1 MTNMV
6 GVGPFITI
14 PLLMATMGGP
24 QALIG
29 WLAALVLCAADAM
42 VWSELG
48 AAFPGSGG
56 TYHYLKE
63 GFAGTRFA
71 RLFPFLFIW
80 QFILSGPLEI
90 ASGFIGF
97 VQYLSYLI
105 PGLTLGQ
112 SRMVICALGLLTI
125 FLLYRRITSVGKLT
139 VILWIGT
146 LITVFAVIFGGVG
159 HFNAGRAFDFPPG
172 AFKLTGGFFLGLVAA
187 SRIGIYDYLGYYDI
201 CYIGEEV
208 RRPEKNIPR
217 SILISLFVVATL
229 YIATNLSIIG
239 VIPWREFASKDSPTP
254 FVASLF
260 MERLYGANVAKAF
273 TFLILWTALGS
284 VFALLLGYSRI
295 PYAAARDGYF
305 FRIFASLHSKHQFP
319 HFSLI
324 VVGIISIICSFFP
337 LEKVIDGLVTSRILV
352 QFIAQIVALHLIR
365 KRNGVLPY
373 KMLLYP
379 VPALIALAGWTI
391 VLCTAA
397 QDALLL
403 TGGML
408 ALGLIAF
415 ALWRRG
421 KTAASA
427 ALEHSA

>member
-29 WLAALVLCAADAM
+29 WLAALVLCACDAL

-56 TYHYLKE
+56 TYYYLKQ

-97 VQYLSYLI
+97 VQYLGYLI
-105 PGLTLGQ
+105 PGLTLQQ
-112 SRMVICALGLLTI
+112 SRLVICTLGLLTI
-125 FLLYRRITSVGKLT
+125 LLLYRRINSVGKLT

-146 LITVFAVIFGGVG
+146 MITVFAVIFGGIG
-159 HFNAGRAFDFPPG
+159 HFNASRAFDFPPN
-172 AFKLTGGFFLGLVAA
+172 AFQLTGGFFMGLVAA

-208 RRPEKNIPR
+208 REPEKNIPR
-217 SILISLFVVATL
+217 SILISLFVVAL
-229 YIATNLSIIG
+229 IYIATNLSIIG
-239 VIPWREFASKDSPTP
+239 VIPWREFAATDSPSP

-260 MERLYGANVAKAF
+260 MERLYGVNIAKIF
-273 TFLILWTALGS
+273 TVLILWTALGS
-284 VFALLLGYSRI
+284 VFALLLGYSRV

-305 FRIFASLHSKHQFP
+305 FRIFASLHSKYQFP
-319 HFSLI
+319 HFSLV
-324 VVGIISIICSFFP
+324 VVGIISIVCSFFP
-337 LEKVIDGLVTSRILV
+337 LDKVIDGLITSRILV
-352 QFIAQIVALHLIR
+352 QFIAQIVALHLVR
-365 KRNGVLPY
+365 KRNGTLPY

-379 VPALIALAGWTI
+379 LPALLALAGWSI

-397 QDALLL
+397 PLALLL

-415 ALWRRG
+415 AIWRNATEIHAIRG
-421 KTAASA
+421 
-427 ALEHSA
+427 

>member
-29 WLAALVLCAADAM
+29 WFAALVLCAADALI
-42 VWSELG
+42 WSELG

-56 TYHYLKE
+56 TYYYLKQ

-97 VQYLSYLI
+97 VQYLGYLI
-105 PGLTLGQ
+105 PGLTQGQ
-112 SRMVICALGLLTI
+112 SRLVICALGLLTI
-125 FLLYRRITSVGKLT
+125 LLLYRRINSVGKLT

-146 LITVFAVIFGGVG
+146 LITVFAVIFGGIG
-159 HFNAGRAFDFPPG
+159 HFDARRAFDFPPN

-208 RRPEKNIPR
+208 RQPEKTIPR
-217 SILISLFVVATL
+217 SILISLFVVAIL

-239 VIPWREFASKDSPTP
+239 VIPWREFADANSPSP

-260 MERLYGANVAKAF
+260 MERLYGGTAAKIF
-273 TFLILWTALGS
+273 TVLILWTALGS
-284 VFALLLGYSRI
+284 VFALLLGYSRV

-305 FRIFASLHSKHQFP
+305 FRIFASLHSKYQFP
-319 HFSLI
+319 HFSLV
-324 VVGIISIICSFFP
+324 VVGIISIVCSFFP
-337 LEKVIDGLVTSRILV
+337 LDKVIDGLVTSRILV
-352 QFIAQIVALHLIR
+352 QFIAQIVALHLVR
-365 KRNGVLPY
+365 KQNGNLPY
-373 KMLLYP
+373 KMFLYP
-379 VPALIALAGWTI
+379 LPALVALVGWLI

-397 QDALLL
+397 HDALLL

-408 ALGLIAF
+408 ALGVIAF
-415 ALWRRG
+415 AVWRSSQQSNV
-421 KTAASA
+421 KPY
-427 ALEHSA
+427 